1 MGDGKGGGRDAHRH
15 RHRHSHTWSPAYLEA
30 RRLYRTLQTLHIQTD
45 TALTFCVHVCDC
57 VFIHAC
63 VRACVCVCVYERV
76 RMGVH
81 IFIHAHN
88 QSSRLACRGDRQ
100 PQPCERGAGCHLQT
114 HSPPAQTGFTAHT
127 STSTHAYI
135 HTYIPQYF
143 HVCLPNFSSRAVTM
157 CLLVMG
163 WLRSVG
169 SIKLKVSFAEYRL
182 FYRALLQKRPIILSI
197 LLTVANPYVFVCNR
211 IARCRFQAYHI

>member
-135 HTYIPQYF
+135 HTYIPQY
-143 HVCLPNFSSRAVTM
+143 
-157 CLLVMG
+157 LLVLSPKFSLLG
-163 WLRSVG
+163 CYKEGTATHLHTLC
-169 SIKLKVSFAEYRL
+169 KLVHFSLDFRKQVL
-182 FYRALLQKRPIILSI
+182 FLCLNIQK
-197 LLTVANPYVFVCNR
+197 
-211 IARCRFQAYHI
+211 